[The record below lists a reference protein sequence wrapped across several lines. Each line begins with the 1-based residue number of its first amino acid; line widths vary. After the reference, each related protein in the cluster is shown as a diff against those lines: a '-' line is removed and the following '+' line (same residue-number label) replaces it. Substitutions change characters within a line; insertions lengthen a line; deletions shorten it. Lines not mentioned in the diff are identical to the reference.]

1 MKNLVLVDAAEI
13 LGRDGLFARG
23 VIHALTRLHQESE
36 LVLVRAADSGDR
48 WNDARAILHRE
59 GVQFAR
65 EIAPDE
71 IRRPFEEA
79 RQGRG
84 GARRVV
90 LVAGATVRQQL
101 ESADVR
107 ADVIDPREIG
117 WTRTVRLILFPERV
131 GTIERRTAET
141 NLSVRV
147 NLDGDGVADIKTGLG
162 FFDHMLEQIA
172 RHSGA
177 DISIAMSGDLNID
190 EHHTIEDTAIGLGQ
204 AFEQA
209 IGDKRGVERYA
220 FVLPMDDALARVAF
234 DWSGRSWLVWEA
246 EFSREMIGDMPTE
259 MFYHFFKSFSDAAHC
274 NINIAV
280 EGENEHHMIESV
292 FKAFGRCIRQASLRR
307 ENDDRIPSTKG
318 VL

>member
-1 MKNLVLVDAAEI
+1 MKHLVLVDVAEI
-13 LGRDGLFARG
+13 LGHDGLFAPS
-23 VIHALTRLHQESE
+23 VIHALVRLHRESE
-36 LVLVRAADSGDR
+36 LVLVRAADSGER
-48 WNDARAILHRE
+48 WNDAKAILERE
-59 GVQFAR
+59 GIRFAR
-65 EIAPDE
+65 EIGPEE
-71 IRRPFEEA
+71 IQRQCEDA

-84 GARRVV
+84 DHHRVV
-90 LVAGATVRQQL
+90 MVAGPTVQQQL
-101 ESADVR
+101 ESVDLGADLVN
-107 ADVIDPREIG
+107 PREMG
-117 WTRTVRLILFPERV
+117 WTRTAREILFPERV
-131 GTIERRTAET
+131 GTIDRRTAET
-141 NLSVRV
+141 NVSIRV

-177 DISIAMSGDLNID
+177 DISIAVSGDLNID

-204 AFEQA
+204 AFAQA

-234 DWSGRSWLVWEA
+234 DWSGRSWLVWDA
-246 EFSREMIGDMPTE
+246 KFRREMIGDMPTE
-259 MFYHFFKSFSDAAHC
+259 MFIHFFKSFSDAARC

-292 FKAFGRCIRQASLRR
+292 FKAFGRCIRQASSRR
-307 ENDDRIPSTKG
+307 EDDDRIPSTKG

>member
-1 MKNLVLVDAAEI
+1 MKNLVLVDVAEI
-13 LGRDGLFARG
+13 LGRDGLFARS
-23 VIHALTRLHQESE
+23 VIHALIRLHRESE
-36 LVLVRAADSGDR
+36 LVLVRAADSADR
-48 WNDARAILHRE
+48 WNDARAILERE
-59 GVQFAR
+59 GVLFAR

-71 IRRPFEEA
+71 IQRQFEDA

-84 GARRVV
+84 GPRRVV
-90 LVAGATVRQQL
+90 LVAGPTVQQQL
-101 ESADVR
+101 ESADLRLDIVN
-107 ADVIDPREIG
+107 PREIG
-117 WTRTVRLILFPERV
+117 WTRTVREILFPERV
-131 GTIERRTAET
+131 GTIDRRTAET

-177 DISIAMSGDLNID
+177 DISIEMSGDLNID

-204 AFEQA
+204 AFAQA

-274 NINIAV
+274 NINVAV

-292 FKAFGRCIRQASLRR
+292 FKAFGRCIRQASSRR

>member
-209 IGDKRGVERYA
+209 IGDN
-220 FVLPMDDALARVAF
+220 
-234 DWSGRSWLVWEA
+234 VWEA